1 MASIRELRLF
11 SEPDSGQECYSL
23 VHPVA
28 YYTLNNIPEGQK
40 LSMTEVSTKN
50 SAVAV
55 PAKGAASTTTSKGAV
70 SSAKPSA
77 KPASTPAKVP
87 TFTDLK
93 AMLTSYTCLAC
104 HSPDKKLVGPA
115 FKDIAKRKYSADKIV
130 QLIHNPQPQ
139 NWPDYPTPMPPM
151 PQVKREDGLK
161 IAAYINS
168 LK

>member
-1 MASIRELRLF
+1 
-11 SEPDSGQECYSL
+11 
-23 VHPVA
+23 VHPIA

-50 SAVAV
+50 SAIVV
-55 PAKGAASTTTSKGAV
+55 PAKSASSTA
-70 SSAKPSA
+70 AKPVVSGV
-77 KPASTPAKVP
+77 KPAAKMTSTPAKVP
-87 TFTDLK
+87 TFNDLK

-104 HSPDKKLVGPA
+104 HNPDKKLVGPS
-115 FKDIAKRKYSADKIV
+115 FSDIAKRKYTADKIV

-168 LK
+168 IQ